1 LARDLLADDKSTH
14 RRSED
19 GVARMS
25 GELRPEQLDQACDLV
40 HVLADLSALEEM
52 AAMEAGA

>member
-1 LARDLLADDKSTH
+1 
-14 RRSED
+14 
-19 GVARMS
+19 MS

-52 AAMEAGA
+52 TAMEAGA